1 MTKHT
6 PDSSSEPVLET
17 PEETADRL
25 AGNSGKGRP
34 TPTRKEREA
43 LNKRPLVPG
52 DRKEAQK
59 AAKARLAESR
69 EKARIGLAAGDERY
83 LPVRDR
89 GPQKRFVRDV
99 VDSRFNIGEF
109 LIPVMFV
116 VIVLT
121 LFPPVVQVYA
131 MLLLWVFFAIAVLD
145 AVWLG
150 FSVKKKL
157 GAKFGETSVER
168 GVRWYAAMRAFQ
180 MRVLRLPKPQVKRGQ
195 RPA

>member
-6 PDSSSEPVLET
+6 PDSSSEPVVET
-17 PEETADRL
+17 AQETADRL
-25 AGNSGKGRP
+25 AGGKGRA

-52 DRKEAQK
+52 DRKEASR
-59 AAKARLAESR
+59 AAKAKMAEAR
-69 EKARIGLAAGDERY
+69 EKARLGLAAGEERY

-89 GPQKRFVRDV
+89 GVQKRFVRDL

-116 VIVLT
+116 VIILT
-121 LFPPVVQVYA
+121 LFPAVVQVYA
-131 MLLLWVFFAIAVLD
+131 MLLLWAFFAIAVLD
-145 AVWLG
+145 AIWLG
-150 FSVKKKL
+150 ISVKKKL
-157 GAKFGETSVER
+157 AAKFGENSVER

>member
-6 PDSSSEPVLET
+6 PDSSSEPVIET
-17 PEETADRL
+17 PTETADRL
-25 AGNSGKGRP
+25 AGNPGKGRP

-59 AAKARLAESR
+59 AAKAKLAESR
-69 EKARIGLAAGDERY
+69 EKARVGLAAGDERY

-89 GPQKRFVRDV
+89 GPQKRFVRDI
-99 VDSRFNIGEF
+99 VDSRFSVGEF
-109 LIPVMFV
+109 LIPVMFL

-121 LFPPVVQVYA
+121 LFPAVVQVYA
-131 MLLLWVFFAIAVLD
+131 MLLLWVFFAVAVLD

-150 FSVKKKL
+150 FTVKKKL
-157 GAKFGETSVER
+157 AAKFGEASVER

>member
-6 PDSSSEPVLET
+6 SGSSPEPIIET
-17 PEETADRL
+17 AEETADRL

-34 TPTRKEREA
+34 TPTRREREA

-52 DRKEAQK
+52 DRKEAAK
-59 AAKARLAESR
+59 AAKAKMAEQR

-83 LPVRDR
+83 LPARDR
-89 GPQKRFVRDV
+89 GVQKRFVRDY

-109 LIPVMFV
+109 LIPVMFL
-116 VIVLT
+116 VILLT
-121 LFPPVVQVYA
+121 LFPPLVQVYA

-150 FSVKKKL
+150 MSVKRKL
-157 GAKFGETSVER
+157 AAKYGADGVER

>member
-6 PDSSSEPVLET
+6 PDSSSEPMI
-17 PEETADRL
+17 ETAQETAARV
-25 AGNSGKGRP
+25 AAGKGRP

-52 DRKEAQK
+52 DRKEAAK
-59 AAKARLAESR
+59 AARAKTAEAR
-69 EKARIGLAAGDERY
+69 EKARLGLAAGEERY
-83 LPVRDR
+83 LPARDR
-89 GPQKRFVRDV
+89 GVQKRFVRDF

-109 LIPVMFV
+109 LIPVMFL
-116 VIVLT
+116 VIILT
-121 LFPPVVQVYA
+121 LFPATIQVYA
-131 MLLLWVFFAIAVLD
+131 MLLLWAFFGVAVLD
-145 AVWLG
+145 AIWLG
-150 FSVKKKL
+150 IQVKKKL
-157 GAKFGETSVER
+157 GAKFGEASVER

>member
-17 PEETADRL
+17 PQETADRL
-25 AGNSGKGRP
+25 AAGKGRP

-52 DRKEAQK
+52 DRKEAAK
-59 AAKARLAESR
+59 AAKAKMAESR
-69 EKARIGLAAGDERY
+69 EKARLGLAAGDERY

-89 GPQKRFVRDV
+89 GVQKRYVRDY

-109 LIPVMFV
+109 LIPVMFL

-121 LFPPVVQVYA
+121 LFPAVVQVYA
-131 MLLLWVFFAIAVLD
+131 MLLLWAFFAISVLD
-145 AVWLG
+145 AIWLG
-150 FSVKKKL
+150 IQVKKKL
-157 GAKFGETSVER
+157 AAKFGENSVER

>member
-25 AGNSGKGRP
+25 AGNVGKGRP

-59 AAKARLAESR
+59 AAKAKLAESR
-69 EKARIGLAAGDERY
+69 EKARLGLAAGDERY
-83 LPVRDR
+83 LPARDR

-99 VDSRFNIGEF
+99 VDSRFNVGEF
-109 LIPVMFV
+109 LIPVMFI

-131 MLLLWVFFAIAVLD
+131 MLLLWAFFAVAVLD
-145 AVWLG
+145 AIWLG
-150 FSVKKKL
+150 FTVKKKL
-157 GAKFGETSVER
+157 AAKFGENSVER

>member
-1 MTKHT
+1 VTKHT
-6 PDSSSEPVLET
+6 PDSPSEPVT
-17 PEETADRL
+17 ETAQEAAARL
-25 AGNSGKGRP
+25 AAGKGRP

-52 DRKEAQK
+52 DRKEAAR
-59 AAKARLAESR
+59 AAKAKMAESR
-69 EKARIGLAAGDERY
+69 EKARLGLAAGEERY

-89 GPQKRFVRDV
+89 GVQKRFVRDV

-109 LIPVMFV
+109 LIPVMFL
-116 VIVLT
+116 VIILT

-131 MLLLWVFFAIAVLD
+131 MLLLWVFFGIAVLD
-145 AVWLG
+145 GIWLG
-150 FSVKKKL
+150 IQVRKRL
-157 GAKFGETSVER
+157 AAKFGEASVER

-180 MRVLRLPKPQVKRGQ
+180 LRVLRLPKPQVKRGQ

>member
-17 PEETADRL
+17 AQETADRL
-25 AGNSGKGRP
+25 AGGKGRP

-52 DRKEAQK
+52 DRKEAAK
-59 AAKARLAESR
+59 AAKAKMAESR
-69 EKARIGLAAGDERY
+69 EKARLGLAAGDERY

-89 GPQKRFVRDV
+89 GVQKRFVRDV
-99 VDSRFNIGEF
+99 VDSRFNVGEF
-109 LIPVMFV
+109 LIPVMFL

-121 LFPPVVQVYA
+121 LFPAVVQVYA

-145 AVWLG
+145 AIWLG
-150 FSVKKKL
+150 FQVKKKL
-157 GAKFGETSVER
+157 AAKFGENSVER

-195 RPA
+195 RPV

>member
-6 PDSSSEPVLET
+6 PDSSSEPMI
-17 PEETADRL
+17 ETAQETAARV
-25 AGNSGKGRP
+25 AAGKGRP

-52 DRKEAQK
+52 DRKEAAK
-59 AAKARLAESR
+59 AARAKTAEAR
-69 EKARIGLAAGDERY
+69 EKARLGLAAGEERY
-83 LPVRDR
+83 LPARDR
-89 GPQKRFVRDV
+89 GVQKRFVRDF

-109 LIPVMFV
+109 LIPVMFL
-116 VIVLT
+116 VIILT
-121 LFPPVVQVYA
+121 LFPATIQVYA
-131 MLLLWVFFAIAVLD
+131 MLLLWVFFGVAVLD
-145 AVWLG
+145 AIWLG
-150 FSVKKKL
+150 IQVKKKL
-157 GAKFGETSVER
+157 AAKFGEASVER

>member
-1 MTKHT
+1 VTKHT
-6 PDSSSEPVLET
+6 PDSSSEPII
-17 PEETADRL
+17 ETAQETAARV
-25 AGNSGKGRP
+25 ASGKGRP

-52 DRKEAQK
+52 DRKEAAK
-59 AAKARLAESR
+59 AARAKTAEAR
-69 EKARIGLAAGDERY
+69 EKARLGLAAGEERY

-89 GPQKRFVRDV
+89 GVQKRFVRDF

-109 LIPVMFV
+109 LIPVMFL
-116 VIVLT
+116 VIILT
-121 LFPPVVQVYA
+121 LFPPMIQVYA
-131 MLLLWVFFAIAVLD
+131 MLLLWVFFGIAVLD
-145 AVWLG
+145 AIWLG
-150 FSVKKKL
+150 IQAKKRL
-157 GAKFGETSVER
+157 AAKFGEASVER

>member
-1 MTKHT
+1 
-6 PDSSSEPVLET
+6 
-17 PEETADRL
+17 
-25 AGNSGKGRP
+25 
-34 TPTRKEREA
+34 
-43 LNKRPLVPG
+43 
-52 DRKEAQK
+52 
-59 AAKARLAESR
+59 
-69 EKARIGLAAGDERY
+69 
-83 LPVRDR
+83 
-89 GPQKRFVRDV
+89 
-99 VDSRFNIGEF
+99 
-109 LIPVMFV
+109 MFV

-131 MLLLWVFFAIAVLD
+131 MLLLWVFFGIAVLD

>member
-6 PDSSSEPVLET
+6 PDSSSEPVT
-17 PEETADRL
+17 ETAQESAARL
-25 AGNSGKGRP
+25 AGKGRP

-52 DRKEAQK
+52 DRKEAAK
-59 AAKARLAESR
+59 AAKAKLVESR
-69 EKARIGLAAGDERY
+69 EKARLGLAAGEERY

-89 GPQKRFVRDV
+89 GVQKRFVRDF

-109 LIPVMFV
+109 LIPVMFL
-116 VIVLT
+116 VIILT

-131 MLLLWVFFAIAVLD
+131 MLLLWAFFGIAVLD
-145 AVWLG
+145 AIWLG
-150 FSVKKKL
+150 ISVKKKL
-157 GAKFGETSVER
+157 AAKYGETSVER
-168 GVRWYAAMRAFQ
+168 GVKWYAAMRAFQ

>member
-6 PDSSSEPVLET
+6 PDSPSEPVTET
-17 PEETADRL
+17 PEEAADRL
-25 AGNSGKGRP
+25 AGHSGKGRA

-59 AAKARLAESR
+59 AAKAKLAESR

-83 LPVRDR
+83 LPARDR
-89 GPQKRFVRDV
+89 GAQKRLVRDL

-116 VIVLT
+116 VIILT

-131 MLLLWVFFAIAVLD
+131 MLVLWAFFAIAVLD
-145 AVWLG
+145 AIWLG
-150 FSVKKKL
+150 FAVKKKL
-157 GAKFGETSVER
+157 AATFGESSVER

>member
-6 PDSSSEPVLET
+6 PDSSSEPAIET
-17 PEETADRL
+17 PAETADRL

-59 AAKARLAESR
+59 AAKAKLAEAR

-89 GPQKRFVRDV
+89 GPQKRFVRDI
-99 VDSRFNIGEF
+99 VDSRFSVGEF
-109 LIPVMFV
+109 LIPVMFL

-121 LFPPVVQVYA
+121 LFPAVVQVYA

-150 FSVKKKL
+150 FTVKKKL
-157 GAKFGETSVER
+157 AAKFGEGSVER

>member
-25 AGNSGKGRP
+25 AAGKGRP

-59 AAKARLAESR
+59 AAKAKLAESR
-69 EKARIGLAAGDERY
+69 EKARVGLAAGDERY
-83 LPVRDR
+83 LPARDR
-89 GPQKRFVRDV
+89 GQQKRFVRDF

-116 VIVLT
+116 VIILT
-121 LFPPVVQVYA
+121 LFPPIVQVYA
-131 MLLLWVFFAIAVLD
+131 MLLLWAFFAIAVLD
-145 AVWLG
+145 AIWLG

-157 GAKFGETSVER
+157 AAKFGENSVER

>member
-1 MTKHT
+1 MTKQT
-6 PDSSSEPVLET
+6 PDSPIEPVLET

-25 AGNSGKGRP
+25 AGNPGKGRA

-59 AAKARLAESR
+59 AAKAKLAESR

-83 LPVRDR
+83 LPARDR
-89 GPQKRFVRDV
+89 GQQKRFVRDF

-116 VIVLT
+116 VIILT
-121 LFPPVVQVYA
+121 LFPPIVQVYA
-131 MLLLWVFFAIAVLD
+131 MLLLWAFFAIAVLD
-145 AVWLG
+145 GIWLG
-150 FSVKKKL
+150 ISVKKKL
-157 GAKFGETSVER
+157 AAKFGESSVER

>member
-1 MTKHT
+1 VTKHT
-6 PDSSSEPVLET
+6 PDSSSEPIIET
-17 PEETADRL
+17 SQETANRL
-25 AGNSGKGRP
+25 AAGKGRP
-34 TPTRKEREA
+34 TPTRREREA

-52 DRKEAQK
+52 DRKEAAK
-59 AAKARLAESR
+59 AAKAKMAESR
-69 EKARIGLAAGDERY
+69 EKARLGLAAGEERY

-89 GPQKRFVRDV
+89 GVQKRFVRDV

-109 LIPVMFV
+109 LIPVMFL

-131 MLLLWVFFAIAVLD
+131 MLLLWAFFGISVLD
-145 AVWLG
+145 AIWLG
-150 FSVKKKL
+150 ISVKKKL
-157 GAKFGETSVER
+157 AAKYGEASVER
-168 GVRWYAAMRAFQ
+168 GVKWYAAMRAFQ